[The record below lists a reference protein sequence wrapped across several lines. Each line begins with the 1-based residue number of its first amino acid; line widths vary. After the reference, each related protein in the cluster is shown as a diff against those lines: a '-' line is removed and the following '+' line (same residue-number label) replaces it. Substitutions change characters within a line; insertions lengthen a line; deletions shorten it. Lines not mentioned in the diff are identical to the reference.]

1 MIQQQ
6 IKDREQDRLLE
17 SEKKDQETKAML
29 EYLERLQM
37 EDIKEM
43 EEKVS
48 RQNILMGDI
57 NVSNDEIKR
66 QKLSQKEQEKLA
78 ELKVYHRP
86 QFADSLNIYITK
98 SQLLS
103 VCLLYAVLEC

>member
-1 MIQQQ
+1 MIQRQ

-43 EEKVS
+43 EEKVT
-48 RQNILMGDI
+48 RQNILMADI
-57 NVSNDEIKR
+57 NVANDEIQR
-66 QKLSQKEQEKLA
+66 QKLLQKEQEKLA
-78 ELKVYHRP
+78 ELKV
-86 QFADSLNIYITK
+86 
-98 SQLLS
+98 
-103 VCLLYAVLEC
+103 LYLRIWEVFV